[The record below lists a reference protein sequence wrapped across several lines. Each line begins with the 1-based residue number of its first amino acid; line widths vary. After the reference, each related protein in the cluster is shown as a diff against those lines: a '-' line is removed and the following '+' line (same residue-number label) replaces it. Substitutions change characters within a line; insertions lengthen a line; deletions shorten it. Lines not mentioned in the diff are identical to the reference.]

1 MTDERELMIGVGRS
15 DITPPVGTELHGG
28 PRRVSDSVR
37 DPLYATAIVLED
49 GARRVALVVCD
60 LLHFPDDFLR
70 AAIADI
76 EAATG
81 LAAEDIL
88 LSATHSHSG
97 PTLDEPYGTALRGKL
112 CECMAEA
119 CGGMR
124 PCRVGGGSGVV
135 EGVAVSQRE
144 QLPEGETSAFG
155 SIINGDGWDRPVDTE
170 LGVLRFDDPGG
181 DPIAAGVNF
190 SCHSDNSPADDTV
203 ISSEF
208 PGEVRRVIE
217 AATGATALFVQGCCG
232 NIGMI
237 GRWFQMPTR
246 EAARAESYDMTRRA
260 GRKIAGEALKVF
272 EAIDTRARRH
282 HRARAEDRHMD
293 WVFEDVDTPSVTNLG
308 MRSRRFTAPPFE
320 ERPDQAARTGEVR
333 VMVVND
339 IALVG
344 IPGDTYAEIGMEI
357 RQRSRSRHTLVL
369 GLTNGLL
376 SYIPVPEA
384 YDEGGYSVAA
394 AKSANT
400 GPGTARIVIETALDL
415 IEELMRGDA

>member
-37 DPLYATAIVLED
+37 DPLYATAIALDD
-49 GARRVALVVCD
+49 GARRTALVVCD

-76 EAATG
+76 EAATD

-88 LSATHSHSG
+88 LSATHNHSG

-112 CECMAEA
+112 CEC
-119 CGGMR
+119 
-124 PCRVGGGSGVV
+124 V
-135 EGVAVSQRE
+135 EE
-144 QLPEGETSAFG
+144 
-155 SIINGDGWDRPVDTE
+155 
-170 LGVLRFDDPGG
+170 
-181 DPIAAGVNF
+181 
-190 SCHSDNSPADDTV
+190 
-203 ISSEF
+203 
-208 PGEVRRVIE
+208 
-217 AATGATALFVQGCCG
+217 
-232 NIGMI
+232 
-237 GRWFQMPTR
+237 
-246 EAARAESYDMTRRA
+246 ARAESYDMTRRA

-272 EAIDTRARRH
+272 EATDTRPRRH
-282 HRARAEDRHMD
+282 HRARVDDRHMD
-293 WVFEDVDTPSVTNLG
+293 WVFADVDTPSVTNLG
-308 MRSRRFTAPPFE
+308 VSSRRFTASPFE

-369 GLTNGLL
+369 GHTNGFL
-376 SYIPVPEA
+376 SYIPVPGA

-400 GPGTARIVIETALDL
+400 GPGTARIVVETALDL
-415 IEELMRGDA
+415 IEDLMRGDA